1 MTFSEFV
8 SKCALDPWWHGYVAG
23 LIVSPIF
30 SAICDAILNKVKK
43 GHR

>member
-8 SKCALDPWWHGYVAG
+8 SKCALDPWWNGYVAG

-30 SAICDAILNKVKK
+30 SAISDAIRGKK
-43 GHR
+43 ALR